1 MANKIDYRLDEN
13 GLAHLW
19 QRIKLLVT
27 NKVSNKVDKVDGK
40 GLSTN
45 DYTNA
50 EKTKLAGI
58 ESGAQKNV
66 QPDWALTSGD
76 GAIKNK
82 PTIPTNV
89 SDLTNDMK
97 YQSASQVDTKIIS
110 MLDTLDLANE
120 NISTTLDEGQYFI
133 SALEQVNGLVRAKK
147 ANFATQFTVNLEA
160 AQSQGDVVTLQQL
173 SQSIANAVGKIT
185 SFEYKIVDSLPST
198 SEGKKGTIYLVAH
211 SGSTNQNSY
220 DEYIF
225 LPAEGSTAARYEKIG
240 TTDIDL
246 TPYAKKT
253 DIPKKVSQL
262 TNDSDFETK
271 TNVGSRIT
279 TAINNL
285 DKTDTAVEGKYVSA
299 VSETNGVI
307 TVTRANFADAIPAIT
322 ETQIDNICTF
332 QLGGDLMATDMDR
345 VDSTGLGILWNKMKQ
360 YVQQYVQQN
369 SSGGVSISS
378 VYPIGS
384 IYMSV
389 NSTDPSTLFGGS
401 WERIQDRFLLASG
414 NSYGAGSTGGSAKA
428 TLPSHT
434 HTFGSNGYDLWV
446 AKRGKGSTE
455 PGNQISGDA
464 KYYASAKGGSTANYK
479 WLSSVDSKG
488 VSDVSQANMPPYLA
502 VYVWQRLS

>member
-27 NKVSNKVDKVDGK
+27 NKVSSKVDKVDGK

-58 ESGAQKNV
+58 ADGAQRNV

-82 PTIPTNV
+82 PTIPMKT
-89 SDLTNDMK
+89 SDLTNDSK
-97 YQSASQVDTKIIS
+97 YQSASEVNTKIIR
-110 MLDTLDLANE
+110 MLDTLDLADGD
-120 NISTTLDEGQYFI
+120 IPSTLDEGEYFI
-133 SALEQVNGLVRAKK
+133 SSLTQENGLVKAKK
-147 ANFATQFTVNLEA
+147 TQFATMFTINLEA
-160 AQSQGDVVTLQQL
+160 AQSQGDVVTLAQL
-173 SQSIANAVGKIT
+173 SQSINNAVGKIT
-185 SFEYKIVDSLPST
+185 SFEYKIVDSLPAVSD
-198 SEGKKGTIYLVAH
+198 GKKGTIYLIAH

-271 TNVGSRIT
+271 TNVGNRIT
-279 TAINNL
+279 SAINGL
-285 DKTDTAVEGKYVSA
+285 DKADTAVAGQYVSA
-299 VSETNGVI
+299 VSETDGVI
-307 TVTRANFADAIPAIT
+307 SVTRANFADAIPAIT

-332 QLGGDLMATDMDR
+332 
-345 VDSTGLGILWNKMKQ
+345 
-360 YVQQYVQQN
+360 
-369 SSGGVSISS
+369 
-378 VYPIGS
+378 
-384 IYMSV
+384 
-389 NSTDPSTLFGGS
+389 
-401 WERIQDRFLLASG
+401 
-414 NSYGAGSTGGSAKA
+414 
-428 TLPSHT
+428 
-434 HTFGSNGYDLWV
+434 
-446 AKRGKGSTE
+446 
-455 PGNQISGDA
+455 
-464 KYYASAKGGSTANYK
+464 
-479 WLSSVDSKG
+479 
-488 VSDVSQANMPPYLA
+488 
-502 VYVWQRLS
+502 